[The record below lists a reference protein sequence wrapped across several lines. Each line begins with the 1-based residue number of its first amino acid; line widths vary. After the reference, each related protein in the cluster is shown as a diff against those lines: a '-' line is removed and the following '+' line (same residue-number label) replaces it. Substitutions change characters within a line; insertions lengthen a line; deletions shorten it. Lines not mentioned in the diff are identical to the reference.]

1 MKKRLLSLV
10 LAWAVCLT
18 MLPAVALAADSVDVD
33 VYLRTLD
40 SQTTDSPEQKNFV
53 KIPEDQLETLG
64 LKQSMA
70 RDEGYANRDGDG
82 NWIFYAKPVSSVAAT
97 YANKTYARGSNAV
110 NAVVEDVKTSLE
122 SDTFKPQPGVE
133 LYFNQIKSGVTWD
146 TLSWSQNSGSFYNSW
161 HLNGELHFY
170 KAAFD
175 LNYTGADNENT
186 ALTRYEVVG
195 TNISSGLP
203 DRPAREGYTF
213 EGWYTAKD
221 GGDAITSIPEL
232 TSDATYYAHWT
243 EQTVQE
249 HKHAVG
255 ENNEITFTAW
265 DEENSLPNTAGS
277 YYLTKNV
284 TLSQSWAPTGTVTLC
299 LNGHSITA
307 TGNFDAIAVS
317 GSANLALTDC
327 QTEQG
332 MITHESGKKGRGV
345 HVISGT
351 FNMYGGNITGNTV
364 DGTSLS
370 NTTNNTTAGG
380 GVRVAGGTFNMYGG
394 SITNNKATAN
404 GGGIDI
410 YNKQT
415 LTMTGGTISG
425 NESLAY
431 GGGINTSNDT
441 PFVMTGGT
449 ITGNTAVTG
458 GGGVHLYNSMTLSGN
473 VEIYDNYKGT
483 QANKTANDNV
493 YLDTKS
499 YEIIIATPALNNQHP
514 IGVTTQDPP
523 SLNNPTA
530 FATRASDNDKTHF
543 TSDVS
548 GYTVVYDSNDNGLY
562 LKAHQWTYTAN
573 AENKTISAE
582 CSNCGEDGGTL
593 TLSAAGATYDGNPH
607 PATVTPDAWQAGQYT
622 VTYGDTL
629 GTTAPTN
636 AGDYTATLT
645 IGNTSVSVGYTIEK
659 ADSRFI
665 TEPTV
670 KTDLIYNGEEQEL
683 IVPGTTNDGT
693 ILYRRENGINGY
705 TEYSSKVPTAKD
717 ARTYNIQY
725 KLVGDENHND
735 SEFSVMATIAKRA
748 VAVPTPNTAALTY
761 NGQEQRYEPIYAEGD
776 ENYILNLDSVRKDA
790 DTYTGKFHLP
800 DWSNLYW
807 ANPDNPDDTSDTTD
821 KPYTFTINPAAL
833 TVTPNALS
841 KTVGASDPELT
852 YIVSGAQNDEKP
864 AFEGKLSRTAGETVG
879 TYEIGKG
886 TLALQDNGTFKA
898 SNYTLALSTD
908 PVSFTI
914 NARASSG
921 GSHSSGS
928 STPKYAVTIPSGT
941 TGGTAKSSVSSA
953 AGGST
958 VTITVTP
965 ADGYKVDKVSAADSK
980 GNSIKVTDKG
990 DNKYTFTM
998 PSSKVTVTPTF
1009 SKIEET
1015 KPETIPFDDV
1025 SANDYFYDAVKW
1037 AADKGITGGVS
1048 SNLFAPEDGCTR
1060 AQIVTFLWR
1069 AAGSP
1074 EPKALSS
1081 FTDVSA
1087 DAYYAKAVAWAVENG
1102 ITVGTTDTTFS
1113 PDDICTRAHGVTFL
1127 YRAIKAAAPAGE
1139 SVFTDVPVSAYY
1151 ADAVK
1156 WATEQGITKGI
1167 SSTLFGPDA
1176 ACTRAQ
1182 IVTFLYRLYGG
1193 K

>member
-607 PATVTPDAWQAGQYT
+607 PATVTSDAWQAGQYT
-622 VTYGDTL
+622 VTYGAAL

-645 IGNTSVSVGYTIEK
+645 MGNASVSVDYTIAK
-659 ADSRFI
+659 ADSGSGTLPTAEIGLIYSGDELELIKGGSTSDGVYQYSIDGTQTFSPAIPKAISSGTYTVYYQIKGDANHKDGTLSSFEVTIAKKPI
-665 TEPTV
+665 TVPAASDTQF
-670 KTDLIYNGEEQEL
+670 IYNG
-683 IVPGTTNDGT
+683 N
-693 ILYRRENGINGY
+693 
-705 TEYSSKVPTAKD
+705 
-717 ARTYNIQY
+717 
-725 KLVGDENHND
+725 
-735 SEFSVMATIAKRA
+735 M
-748 VAVPTPNTAALTY
+748 
-761 NGQEQRYEPIYAEGD
+761 QRYEPKNLEAGA
-776 ENYILNLDSVRKDA
+776 YILDNATRTDVGTQTVKLKLLNQDH
-790 DTYTGKFHLP
+790 T
-800 DWSNLYW
+800 YW

-841 KTVGASDPELT
+841 KTVGENDPELT

-953 AGGST
+953 TGGST

-1009 SKIEET
+1009 SKIKET

-1069 AAGSP
+1069 TAGSP

-1081 FTDVSA
+1081 FTDVPA